1 MRKLFKDGVY
11 HRDVYFPETLQT
23 VIHYLLS
30 KPLKIKPSLHY
41 LDKARRNKLNA
52 GVCKTALY
60 GEIIEAE
67 VYDGQVVK
75 IVTRLKHKFFP
86 NTSMC
91 FAIQLE
97 DLKGAEEK
105 GTVIIKT
112 VWLNCED
119 DNHST
124 LNKSNYLH
132 MA

>member
-23 VIHYLLS
+23 VIQYILS
-30 KPLKIKPSLHY
+30 KPLKVKPSLHY
-41 LDKARRNKLNA
+41 LEKARRNKLNE

-75 IVTRLKHKFFP
+75 IVTRLKHKFFD

-97 DLKGAEEK
+97 DFKQTEENR
-105 GTVIIKT
+105 TVIVKT